1 MQFEDIGGNLN
12 LWSYVEA
19 YGSDAQKLVSPVK

>member
-1 MQFEDIGGNLN
+1 MQFKDTGENLT

-19 YGSDAQKLVSPVK
+19 YGSDAQKTVSPLK